1 MWWTLYVRSLRI
13 ECKVLDIALEN
24 IIIKMKRWDSCE
36 DNQKKYWETKVDIS
50 NNFDFDMAD

>member
-1 MWWTLYVRSLRI
+1 MRSLRI
-13 ECKVLDIALEN
+13 EYKVLDIAWEN